1 VQSEVQPVS
10 MHAIGGSG
18 VSLARRST
26 RLTVVPVVAARQRK
40 GAVSAPPLS
49 VAAASLVRVR
59 VLGLDPGSRATG
71 FAVLECVGTVS
82 TYLASGA
89 IRTTADSFPRRL
101 EEIFTGVSRLV
112 SEYRPD
118 EVAIERVF
126 MHRNPDSAIKLGQAR
141 GAALCGTFSV
151 EPKIYE
157 YAPREIKLAVVG
169 TGGAHKEQVQLMVKQ
184 LLRLSGTLG
193 PDAADALAIALCH
206 ANTRRLASLV
216 QAAGS
221 PRTRTAT

>member
-1 VQSEVQPVS
+1 
-10 MHAIGGSG
+10 M
-18 VSLARRST
+18 
-26 RLTVVPVVAARQRK
+26 VVPVVAARQRK
-40 GAVSAPPLS
+40 GVVATQALP
-49 VAAASLVRVR
+49 VAAASRVR

-71 FAVLECVGTVS
+71 YALLECVGTVS
-82 TYLASGA
+82 TYLVSGS
-89 IRTTADSFPRRL
+89 IRTTAESFPLRL
-101 EEIFTGVSRLV
+101 QEIFAGVSRLV

-141 GAALCGTFSV
+141 GAALCGTFAV
-151 EPKIYE
+151 EPRIYE

-169 TGGAHKEQVQLMVKQ
+169 TGAAQKEQVQLMVKQ

-216 QAAGS
+216 QAAGAVR
-221 PRTRTAT
+221 PRAAR